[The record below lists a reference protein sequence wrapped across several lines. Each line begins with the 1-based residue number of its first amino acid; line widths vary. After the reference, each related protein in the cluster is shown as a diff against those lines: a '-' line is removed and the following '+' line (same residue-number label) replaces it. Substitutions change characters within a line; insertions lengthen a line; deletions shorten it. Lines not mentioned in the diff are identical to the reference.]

1 VVATTE
7 VGQFT
12 AVIPEIEGTAHIIG
26 RSELWL
32 DPTDDLGRGFLI
44 R

>member
-1 VVATTE
+1 
-7 VGQFT
+7 
-12 AVIPEIEGTAHIIG
+12 VIPEVTGTAHITG

-32 DPTDDLGRGFLI
+32 DPSDELGEGFLI

>member
-1 VVATTE
+1 
-7 VGQFT
+7 
-12 AVIPEIEGTAHIIG
+12 VIPEVTGTAHITG

-32 DPTDDLGRGFLI
+32 DPRDLIGRGFLI